1 MLKVRASFSNI
12 DNYILLQS
20 LSIAACL
27 WAARQRRRRVML
39 KAREK
44 VSCNMK
50 NKQSQAILLI
60 VMDIVCIDCFFYF
73 HKIYSSFH
81 SNQIFCSGQDYSL
94 VAPIRQ
100 TASIFKQPV
109 TVFKEHKSKVKFF
122 LFPIFDCYITL

>member
-73 HKIYSSFH
+73 
-81 SNQIFCSGQDYSL
+81 QDL
-94 VAPIRQ
+94 
-100 TASIFKQPV
+100 
-109 TVFKEHKSKVKFF
+109 
-122 LFPIFDCYITL
+122 